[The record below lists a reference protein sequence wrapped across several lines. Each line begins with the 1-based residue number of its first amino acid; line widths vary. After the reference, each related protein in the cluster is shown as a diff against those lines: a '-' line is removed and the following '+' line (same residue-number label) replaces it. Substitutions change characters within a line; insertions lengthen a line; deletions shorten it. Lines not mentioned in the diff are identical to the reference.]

1 MNTLREIKRAS
12 PEQSCLYI
20 DQMGGTGAVSR
31 ICEVSSAAVSQW
43 RRYGI
48 PHARLQFLRERLK
61 NQKLLEQAQ
70 ALIVEVK

>member
-20 DQMGGTGAVSR
+20 GQMGGTGAVSR

-70 ALIVEVK
+70 ALIAEVK